1 MDYFMRQFTPS
12 DLYSGSGINKQ
23 ANLIMSQAEPDR
35 FWQDRI
41 HQYILQHN
49 LTAFAELCEL
59 ALPHLVVFLRQR
71 FPQND
76 NHLHEA
82 TAIDCLMQ
90 YYGRPTQYNPEKL
103 SLFSYLRMAARN
115 DMLNALAKNGRD
127 QTHLHDIEDP
137 TLKPYLTEPNTF
149 AQTDELDRW
158 LTQHTRLSR
167 QQILQALDDEL
178 SKTDKK
184 LVTMMFNGVRD
195 SRQYAIAM
203 GVTHLDT
210 SQQRQEVKRAKDRLT
225 KKLQRFGAQLD

>member
-1 MDYFMRQFTPS
+1 
-12 DLYSGSGINKQ
+12 
-23 ANLIMSQAEPDR
+23 MSQGEPDR

-49 LTAFAELCEL
+49 TTAFAELCEL

-71 FPQND
+71 FPQSD
-76 NHLHEA
+76 SHLCEA
-82 TAIDCLMQ
+82 TAIDCLIQ
-90 YYGRPTQYNPEKL
+90 YHGRPSQYDPDKL

-115 DMLNALAKNGRD
+115 DMINALAKYGRD
-127 QTHLHDIEDP
+127 QQHLRDIEDP
-137 TLKPYLTEPNTF
+137 SLKPYLTEPNSF

-184 LVTMMFNGVRD
+184 LVTMMVNGVRD
-195 SRQYAIAM
+195 SHQYAQAM
-203 GVTHLDT
+203 GLSHLDT
-210 SQQRQEVKRAKDRLT
+210 DQQRQEVKRAKDRLT
-225 KKLQRFGAQLD
+225 KKLQRFGAQLE